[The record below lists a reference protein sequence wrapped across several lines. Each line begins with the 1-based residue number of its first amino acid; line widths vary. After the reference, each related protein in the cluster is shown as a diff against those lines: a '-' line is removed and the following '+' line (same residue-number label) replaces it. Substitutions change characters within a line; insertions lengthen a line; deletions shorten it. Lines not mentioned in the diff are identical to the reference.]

1 MKWDQALG
9 LTQQHGLILKIIFG
23 FLVAFLILL
32 LVALMVLFISLFVF
46 LISFILYSFIFI
58 HIHIHIHFIFMFI
71 FFLLSNKFMLSFTE
85 LKNDLWK
92 YTPVLSIWE
101 LMEKVTPVTP
111 RAASTVWAHDN
122 NLYLYSG
129 STSMGYFN
137 FQTFEFEY
145 PNNGIFLKIYIY
157 FLFLSLGSGQSWLFF
172 LNNYLF
178 IN

>member
-58 HIHIHIHFIFMFI
+58 FISYSCLYI
-71 FFLLSNKFMLSFTE
+71 FLLSTKFMLSFTE